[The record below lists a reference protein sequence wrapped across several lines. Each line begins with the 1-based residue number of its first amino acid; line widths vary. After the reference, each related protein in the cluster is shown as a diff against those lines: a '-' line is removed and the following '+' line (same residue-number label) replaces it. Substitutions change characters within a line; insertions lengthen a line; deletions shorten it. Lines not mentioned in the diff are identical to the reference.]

1 MRKWTN
7 EENGLT
13 SRKEKNGEKR
23 KWEKRNSEKKRKI
36 KEIRCFFYSL
46 TEGHKEGK
54 KEEAPNGG
62 QGNTKE
68 GTRSKERKERE
79 MKMNNNKSPKF
90 AAGAKME
97 CHARTSA
104 DTPTKQ
110 HPYIDPSSDRP

>member
-1 MRKWTN
+1 MGKK
-7 EENGLT
+7 ENGKREIV
-13 SRKEKNGEKR
+13 RK
-23 KWEKRNSEKKRKI
+23 KKDKGDTM
-36 KEIRCFFYSL
+36 FFYSL

-110 HPYIDPSSDRP
+110 HPYIDPSSDRPQATSIIYT